1 MPKDL
6 DLDIKNILGELS
18 EVNSKNEQKVVAVA
32 SWNNRPDT
40 IDIRRYNVMD
50 DILTKGI
57 SLTPEEAVE
66 LVYILLS
73 NPVEIKYDRERV
85 YQILKEQEEA
95 EVDVEQLVQVMQGG
109 NDEAEEND
117 SESAEGVTEDKQAE
131 TVVYGNWRVVPK
143 KSGLFHKK
151 GPTFNYKR

>member
-6 DLDIKNILGELS
+6 DLDIKNILGELN

-95 EVDVEQLVQVMQGG
+95 EVDVEQLVQVLQDGD
-109 NDEAEEND
+109 DEAEEND
-117 SESAEGVTEDKQAE
+117 SESAEEDEQAE

>member
-73 NPVEIKYDRERV
+73 NPIEIKYDRERV

-109 NDEAEEND
+109 DDEVEEND
-117 SESAEGVTEDKQAE
+117 SESAEGVTEDEQAE